1 MFITLNFLISQ
12 YMNAYLRCLKLPI
25 DKRETNIIIQLK
37 IYLLLFQI

>member
-12 YMNAYLRCLKLPI
+12 YMNACLRCLKLPI
-25 DKRETNIIIQLK
+25 DKRETNIIIQLE